1 MKKYI
6 LICMFFV
13 FLHSGQAQD
22 SFFDDSNFN
31 DESTNSGIVQS
42 AAPNF
47 EFSGFAAL
55 GIRFYPHPDL
65 KRAEAVAN
73 FGINLKHSSSKTEI
87 DSHFKFNMRTI
98 SEYPLDFI
106 DECTMR
112 AYFGDF
118 VLSTGKMKLVW
129 GKGDMLHVLDVFN
142 ANDFTDFTIPSYIDR
157 RIGEPMIHLAYNAPI
172 PLRLEAAWT
181 PLMTPDRVSL
191 KGPWEP
197 SQIDE
202 AKQRAITD
210 LNSAIENT
218 SFSVFFNENTI
229 QKMLHEPISA
239 QIQNININSSI
250 TIDMKDIVSKLDQEA
265 LLTGINSFVKPQI
278 KKILEN
284 LAKQKITF
292 SITEIANTLL
302 QPKPDGSAYTDE
314 EIQQMLKGE
323 PFLTQVTSKIA
334 HEISE
339 KGKQIETELKSDLQK
354 AGTIIKKFDLDPFIK
369 IGMNSFL
376 PDMNQIKY
384 GQYGLRLSGSLGPT
398 DMACQYYFGHYK
410 TPSIDVSAIV
420 EKAMNGGNIRGCVCY
435 DPVHI
440 FGIDFG
446 AAIFMFNFRSEAA
459 YYMSY
464 DFKGDNPSVHNN
476 SLQWVLGFDVDIPLN
491 NINLNIQN
499 IGSYI
504 LGFKKVKENNKKGL
518 IDMDWNKAEKGT
530 NNKLILNIS
539 DSWLHENLTDSITII
554 WGIEHNDAVIM
565 PKIKYRIKDE
575 FYVEGAGA
583 YIYAKDKKSEFA
595 SWKNNH
601 FAQLNFE
608 YHF

>member
-1 MKKYI
+1 
-6 LICMFFV
+6 
-13 FLHSGQAQD
+13 
-22 SFFDDSNFN
+22 
-31 DESTNSGIVQS
+31 
-42 AAPNF
+42 
-47 EFSGFAAL
+47 
-55 GIRFYPHPDL
+55 
-65 KRAEAVAN
+65 
-73 FGINLKHSSSKTEI
+73 
-87 DSHFKFNMRTI
+87 MRTI
-98 SEYPLDFI
+98 LEYPLDFI

-112 AYFGDF
+112 AYLGDF

-129 GKGDMLHVLDVFN
+129 GRGDMLHVLDVFN

-172 PLRLEAAWT
+172 SLRLEAAWT

-191 KGPWEP
+191 KGPWIP
-197 SQIDE
+197 SQIEE
-202 AKQRAITD
+202 AKQKLSSTLFDGTLLDLFPSQKIENIMYTTIKDTLTAITSPPANITVNFPVLSD
-210 LNSAIENT
+210 EEIDQISSQFNSLQKFVVKAILK
-218 SFSVFFNENTI
+218 SLSG
-229 QKMLHEPISA
+229 KP
-239 QIQNININSSI
+239 I
-250 TIDMKDIVSKLDQEA
+250 TIDISGT
-265 LLTGINSFVKPQI
+265 LTEDKIN
-278 KKILEN
+278 
-284 LAKQKITF
+284 
-292 SITEIANTLL
+292 EIAE
-302 QPKPDGSAYTDE
+302 KESKKYAKFIIE
-314 EIQQMLKGE
+314 EFK
-323 PFLTQVTSKIA
+323 TS
-334 HEISE
+334 
-339 KGKQIETELKSDLQK
+339 LQK
-354 AGTIIKKFDLDPFIK
+354 AGTIIQNFDLDPFIK

-410 TPSIDVSAIV
+410 TPSIDVSAMV
-420 EKAMNGGNIRGCVCY
+420 EKAMSGGNIRDCVYY
-435 DPVHI
+435 DPIHI
-440 FGIDFG
+440 FGMDFG

-464 DFKGDNPSVHNN
+464 DFKGNNPAVHNN
-476 SLQWVLGFDVDIPLN
+476 SIQWVLGFDVDIPLN

-504 LGFKKVKENNKKGL
+504 LGFKNVKENNKNGF
-518 IDMDWNKAEKGT
+518 IDMDWNKAEKAS
-530 NNKLILNIS
+530 NNKLVVNIS

-575 FYVEGAGA
+575 FYVEGTGA

-601 FAQLNFE
+601 FVQLSFE

>member
-6 LICMFFV
+6 FICMIFI
-13 FLHSGQAQD
+13 FLNSAQAQD
-22 SFFDDSNFN
+22 SFFDDSDFGN
-31 DESTNSGIVQS
+31 ESANSETGQS
-42 AAPNF
+42 LSSNF

-65 KRAEAVAN
+65 KRADAVPN

-98 SEYPLDFI
+98 LEYPLDFI

-112 AYFGDF
+112 AYLGDF

-129 GKGDMLHVLDVFN
+129 GRGDMLHVLDVFN

-172 PLRLEAAWT
+172 SLRLEAAWT

-191 KGPWEP
+191 KGLWIP
-197 SQIDE
+197 SQIEE
-202 AKQRAITD
+202 AKQKLSSTLFDGTLLDLFPSQKIENIMYTTIKDTLTAITSPPANITVNFPVLSD
-210 LNSAIENT
+210 EEIDQISSQFNSLQKPVIKAILK
-218 SFSVFFNENTI
+218 SLSG
-229 QKMLHEPISA
+229 KP
-239 QIQNININSSI
+239 I
-250 TIDMKDIVSKLDQEA
+250 TIDISGT
-265 LLTGINSFVKPQI
+265 LTEDKIN
-278 KKILEN
+278 
-284 LAKQKITF
+284 
-292 SITEIANTLL
+292 EIAE
-302 QPKPDGSAYTDE
+302 KESKKYAKFIIE
-314 EIQQMLKGE
+314 EFK
-323 PFLTQVTSKIA
+323 TS
-334 HEISE
+334 
-339 KGKQIETELKSDLQK
+339 LQK
-354 AGTIIKKFDLDPFIK
+354 AGTIIQNFDLDPFIK

-410 TPSIDVSAIV
+410 TPSIDVSAMI
-420 EKAMNGGNIRGCVCY
+420 EKAMSGGNIRDCVYY
-435 DPVHI
+435 DPIHI
-440 FGIDFG
+440 FGMDFG
-446 AAIFMFNFRSEAA
+446 VAIFMFNFRSEAA

-464 DFKGDNPSVHNN
+464 DFKGNNPAVHNN
-476 SLQWVLGFDVDIPLN
+476 SIQWVLGFDVDIPLN

-504 LGFKKVKENNKKGL
+504 LGFKNVKENNKNGF
-518 IDMDWNKAEKGT
+518 IDMDWNKAQKAS
-530 NNKLILNIS
+530 NNKLVVNIS

-575 FYVEGAGA
+575 FYVEGTGA

-601 FAQLNFE
+601 FVQLSFE

>member
-6 LICMFFV
+6 FICMIFAFIN
-13 FLHSGQAQD
+13 SAQAQD
-22 SFFDDSNFN
+22 SFFDDSDFN
-31 DESTNSGIVQS
+31 DESANSETGQS
-42 AAPNF
+42 LSSNF

-65 KRAEAVAN
+65 KRAEAVPN

-98 SEYPLDFI
+98 LEYPLDFI

-112 AYFGDF
+112 AYLGDF

-129 GKGDMLHVLDVFN
+129 GRGDMLHVLDVFN

-172 PLRLEAAWT
+172 ALRLEAAWT

-191 KGPWEP
+191 KGPWVP

-202 AKQRAITD
+202 AKQKLSNTLFDGTLLDLFPSQKIENIMYTTIKDTLTAITSPPANITVNFPVLSD
-210 LNSAIENT
+210 EEIDQISSQFNSLQKPVIKAILK
-218 SFSVFFNENTI
+218 SLSG
-229 QKMLHEPISA
+229 KP
-239 QIQNININSSI
+239 I
-250 TIDMKDIVSKLDQEA
+250 TIDISGT
-265 LLTGINSFVKPQI
+265 LTEDKIN
-278 KKILEN
+278 
-284 LAKQKITF
+284 
-292 SITEIANTLL
+292 EIAE
-302 QPKPDGSAYTDE
+302 KESKKYAKFIIE
-314 EIQQMLKGE
+314 EFK
-323 PFLTQVTSKIA
+323 TS
-334 HEISE
+334 
-339 KGKQIETELKSDLQK
+339 LQK
-354 AGTIIKKFDLDPFIK
+354 AGTIIQNFDLNPFIK

-410 TPSIDVSAIV
+410 TPSIDVSAMV
-420 EKAMNGGNIRGCVCY
+420 EKAMSGGNIRDCVYY
-435 DPVHI
+435 DPIHI
-440 FGIDFG
+440 FGMDFG

-464 DFKGDNPSVHNN
+464 DFKGNNPAVHNN
-476 SLQWVLGFDVDIPLN
+476 SIQWVLGFDVDIPLN
-491 NINLNIQN
+491 NINLNIQD

-504 LGFKKVKENNKKGL
+504 LGFKNVKENNKNGF
-518 IDMDWNKAEKGT
+518 IDMDWNKAEKAS
-530 NNKLILNIS
+530 NNKLVVNIS
-539 DSWLHENLTDSITII
+539 DSWLHENLSDSITII
-554 WGIEHNDAVIM
+554 WGIEHHDAVIM

-575 FYVEGAGA
+575 FYVEGTGA

-601 FAQLNFE
+601 FVQLSFE

>member
-6 LICMFFV
+6 FICMIFIFINSA
-13 FLHSGQAQD
+13 HAQD
-22 SFFDDSNFN
+22 SFFDDSDLN
-31 DESTNSGIVQS
+31 DESANSESGQS
-42 AAPNF
+42 LSRNF

-65 KRAEAVAN
+65 KRAEAVPN

-87 DSHFKFNMRTI
+87 DSHFKFNMRAI
-98 SEYPLDFI
+98 LEYPLDFI

-112 AYFGDF
+112 AYLGDF

-129 GKGDMLHVLDVFN
+129 GRGDMLHVLDVFN

-172 PLRLEAAWT
+172 ALRLEAAWT
-181 PLMTPDRVSL
+181 PLMTPDRLSL
-191 KGPWEP
+191 KGPWVP
-197 SQIDE
+197 SQIEE
-202 AKQRAITD
+202 AKQKLSSTLFDGKLVDLFPSQKIENIMYTTIKDPLTAITSPPANITVNFPVLSD
-210 LNSAIENT
+210 EEIDQISSQFNS
-218 SFSVFFNENTI
+218 I
-229 QKMLHEPISA
+229 QKPVIKAILKSLSGKP
-239 QIQNININSSI
+239 I
-250 TIDMKDIVSKLDQEA
+250 TIDISGT
-265 LLTGINSFVKPQI
+265 LTEDKIN
-278 KKILEN
+278 
-284 LAKQKITF
+284 
-292 SITEIANTLL
+292 EIAE
-302 QPKPDGSAYTDE
+302 KESKKYTKFIIE
-314 EIQQMLKGE
+314 EFK
-323 PFLTQVTSKIA
+323 TS
-334 HEISE
+334 
-339 KGKQIETELKSDLQK
+339 LQK
-354 AGTIIKKFDLDPFIK
+354 AGTIIQNFDLDPFIK

-410 TPSIDVSAIV
+410 TPSIDVSAMV
-420 EKAMNGGNIRGCVCY
+420 DKAMSGGNIRDCVYY
-435 DPVHI
+435 DPIHI
-440 FGIDFG
+440 FGMDFG

-464 DFKGDNPSVHNN
+464 DFKGNNPAVHNN
-476 SLQWVLGFDVDIPLN
+476 SIQWVLGFDVDIPLN

-504 LGFKKVKENNKKGL
+504 LGFKNVKENNKNGF
-518 IDMDWNKAEKGT
+518 IDMDWNKAQKAS
-530 NNKLILNIS
+530 NNKLVVNIS

-575 FYVEGAGA
+575 FYVEGTGA

-601 FAQLNFE
+601 FVQLSFE

>member
-6 LICMFFV
+6 FICMIFV
-13 FLHSGQAQD
+13 SLHFAHAQD
-22 SFFDDSNFN
+22 SFFDDSDFDN
-31 DESTNSGIVQS
+31 ESANSETGQS
-42 AAPNF
+42 LSRNF

-65 KRAEAVAN
+65 KRAEAVPN

-98 SEYPLDFI
+98 LEYPLDFI

-112 AYFGDF
+112 AYLGDF

-129 GKGDMLHVLDVFN
+129 GRGDMLHVLDVFN

-172 PLRLEAAWT
+172 ALRLEAAWT

-191 KGPWEP
+191 KGPWVP
-197 SQIDE
+197 SQIEE
-202 AKQRAITD
+202 AKQKLSSTLFDGKFVD
-210 LNSAIENT
+210 LFPSQKIENIMYKT
-218 SFSVFFNENTI
+218 IKDTLTTIASLPANITVNFPVLSDEEIDQISSQFSSI
-229 QKMLHEPISA
+229 QKPVIKAILKSLSGKP
-239 QIQNININSSI
+239 I
-250 TIDMKDIVSKLDQEA
+250 TIDISGT
-265 LLTGINSFVKPQI
+265 LTEDKIN
-278 KKILEN
+278 
-284 LAKQKITF
+284 
-292 SITEIANTLL
+292 EIAE
-302 QPKPDGSAYTDE
+302 KESKKYAKFIIE
-314 EIQQMLKGE
+314 EFK
-323 PFLTQVTSKIA
+323 TS
-334 HEISE
+334 
-339 KGKQIETELKSDLQK
+339 LQK
-354 AGTIIKKFDLDPFIK
+354 AGTIIQNFDLDPFIK

-410 TPSIDVSAIV
+410 TPSIDVSAMV
-420 EKAMNGGNIRGCVCY
+420 EKAMSGGNIRDCVYY
-435 DPVHI
+435 DPIHI
-440 FGIDFG
+440 FGMDFG

-464 DFKGDNPSVHNN
+464 DFKGNNPAVHNN
-476 SLQWVLGFDVDIPLN
+476 SIQWVLGFDVDIPLN

-504 LGFKKVKENNKKGL
+504 LGFKNVKENNKNGF
-518 IDMDWNKAEKGT
+518 IDMDWNKAEKAS
-530 NNKLILNIS
+530 NNKLVVNIS

-575 FYVEGAGA
+575 FYVEGTGA

-601 FAQLNFE
+601 FVQLSFE

>member
-6 LICMFFV
+6 FICIIFI
-13 FLHSGQAQD
+13 FLNSAQAQD
-22 SFFDDSNFN
+22 SFFDDSDFAN
-31 DESTNSGIVQS
+31 ESANSETGQS
-42 AAPNF
+42 LSSNF

-65 KRAEAVAN
+65 KRAEAVPN

-98 SEYPLDFI
+98 LEYPLDFI

-112 AYFGDF
+112 AYLGDF

-129 GKGDMLHVLDVFN
+129 GRGDMLHVLDVFN

-172 PLRLEAAWT
+172 SLRLEAAWT

-191 KGPWEP
+191 KGPWIP
-197 SQIDE
+197 SQIEE
-202 AKQRAITD
+202 AKQKLSSTLFDGTLLDLFPSQKIENIMYKTIKDTLTAITSPPANITVNFPVLSD
-210 LNSAIENT
+210 EEIDQISSQFNSLQKPVIKAILK
-218 SFSVFFNENTI
+218 SLSG
-229 QKMLHEPISA
+229 KP
-239 QIQNININSSI
+239 I
-250 TIDMKDIVSKLDQEA
+250 TIDISGT
-265 LLTGINSFVKPQI
+265 LTEDKIN
-278 KKILEN
+278 
-284 LAKQKITF
+284 
-292 SITEIANTLL
+292 EIAE
-302 QPKPDGSAYTDE
+302 KESKKYAKFIIE
-314 EIQQMLKGE
+314 EFK
-323 PFLTQVTSKIA
+323 TS
-334 HEISE
+334 
-339 KGKQIETELKSDLQK
+339 LQK
-354 AGTIIKKFDLDPFIK
+354 AGTIIQNFDLDPFIK

-410 TPSIDVSAIV
+410 TPSIDVSAMV
-420 EKAMNGGNIRGCVCY
+420 EKAMSGGNIRDCVYY
-435 DPVHI
+435 DPIHI
-440 FGIDFG
+440 FGMDFG

-464 DFKGDNPSVHNN
+464 DFKGHNPAVHNN
-476 SLQWVLGFDVDIPLN
+476 SIQWVLGFDVDIPLN

-504 LGFKKVKENNKKGL
+504 LGFKNVKENNKNGF
-518 IDMDWNKAEKGT
+518 IDMDWNKAEKAS
-530 NNKLILNIS
+530 NNKLVVNIS
-539 DSWLHENLTDSITII
+539 DSWLHENLSDSITII

-575 FYVEGAGA
+575 FYVEGTGA

-601 FAQLNFE
+601 FVQLSFE

>member
-6 LICMFFV
+6 FICIIFV
-13 FLHSGQAQD
+13 FLHFAHAQD
-22 SFFDDSNFN
+22 SFFDDSDFDN
-31 DESTNSGIVQS
+31 ESANSETDQTAS
-42 AAPNF
+42 SNF

-65 KRAEAVAN
+65 KRADAVPN

-98 SEYPLDFI
+98 LEYPLDFI

-112 AYFGDF
+112 AYLGDF

-129 GKGDMLHVLDVFN
+129 GRGDMLHVLDVFN

-172 PLRLEAAWT
+172 SLRLEAAWT

-191 KGPWEP
+191 KGPWVP
-197 SQIDE
+197 SQIEE
-202 AKQRAITD
+202 AKQKLSSTLFDGTLLDLFPSQKIENIMYTTIKDTLTAITSPPANITVNFPVLSD
-210 LNSAIENT
+210 EEIDQISSQFNSLQKLVVKAILK
-218 SFSVFFNENTI
+218 SLSG
-229 QKMLHEPISA
+229 KP
-239 QIQNININSSI
+239 I
-250 TIDMKDIVSKLDQEA
+250 TIDISGT
-265 LLTGINSFVKPQI
+265 LTEDKIN
-278 KKILEN
+278 
-284 LAKQKITF
+284 
-292 SITEIANTLL
+292 EIAE
-302 QPKPDGSAYTDE
+302 KESKKYAKFIIE
-314 EIQQMLKGE
+314 EFKT
-323 PFLTQVTSKIA
+323 P
-334 HEISE
+334 
-339 KGKQIETELKSDLQK
+339 LQK
-354 AGTIIKKFDLDPFIK
+354 AGTIIQNFDLDPFIK

-376 PDMNQIKY
+376 PDMNQTKY

-410 TPSIDVSAIV
+410 TPSIDVSAMV
-420 EKAMNGGNIRGCVCY
+420 EKAMSGGNIRDCVYY
-435 DPVHI
+435 DPIHI
-440 FGIDFG
+440 FGMDFG

-464 DFKGDNPSVHNN
+464 DFKGNNPAVHNN
-476 SLQWVLGFDVDIPLN
+476 SIQWVLGFDVDIPLN

-504 LGFKKVKENNKKGL
+504 LGFKNVKENNKNGFV
-518 IDMDWNKAEKGT
+518 DMDWNKAEKAS
-530 NNKLILNIS
+530 NNKLVVNIS

-575 FYVEGAGA
+575 FYVEGTGA

-601 FAQLNFE
+601 FVQLSFE

>member
-6 LICMFFV
+6 FICMIFV
-13 FLHSGQAQD
+13 FLHFAHAQD
-22 SFFDDSNFN
+22 SFFDDSDFDN
-31 DESTNSGIVQS
+31 ESANSESGQS
-42 AAPNF
+42 LSSNF

-65 KRAEAVAN
+65 KRAEAVPN

-98 SEYPLDFI
+98 LEYPLDFI

-112 AYFGDF
+112 AYLGDF

-129 GKGDMLHVLDVFN
+129 GRGDMLHVLDVFN

-172 PLRLEAAWT
+172 ALRLEAAWT

-191 KGPWEP
+191 KGPWVP
-197 SQIDE
+197 SQIEE
-202 AKQRAITD
+202 AKQKLSSTLFDGKFVD
-210 LNSAIENT
+210 LFPSQKIENIMYKT
-218 SFSVFFNENTI
+218 IKDTLTTIASPPANITVNFPVLSDEEIDQIISQFNSI
-229 QKMLHEPISA
+229 QKPVIKAILKSLSGKP
-239 QIQNININSSI
+239 I
-250 TIDMKDIVSKLDQEA
+250 TIDISGT
-265 LLTGINSFVKPQI
+265 LTEDKIN
-278 KKILEN
+278 
-284 LAKQKITF
+284 
-292 SITEIANTLL
+292 EIAE
-302 QPKPDGSAYTDE
+302 KESKKYAKFIIE
-314 EIQQMLKGE
+314 EFK
-323 PFLTQVTSKIA
+323 TS
-334 HEISE
+334 
-339 KGKQIETELKSDLQK
+339 LQK
-354 AGTIIKKFDLDPFIK
+354 AGTIIQNFDLDPFIK

-410 TPSIDVSAIV
+410 TPSIDFSAMI
-420 EKAMNGGNIRGCVCY
+420 EKAMSGGNIRDCVYY
-435 DPVHI
+435 DPIHI
-440 FGIDFG
+440 FGMDFG

-464 DFKGDNPSVHNN
+464 DFKGNNPAVHNN
-476 SLQWVLGFDVDIPLN
+476 SIQWVLGFDVDIPLN

-504 LGFKKVKENNKKGL
+504 LGFKNVKENNKNDF
-518 IDMDWNKAEKGT
+518 IDMDWNKAEKAS
-530 NNKLILNIS
+530 NNKLVVNIS

-575 FYVEGAGA
+575 FYVEGTGA

-601 FAQLNFE
+601 FVQLSFE

>member
-6 LICMFFV
+6 FICTIFI
-13 FLHSGQAQD
+13 FLNSAQAQD
-22 SFFDDSNFN
+22 SFFDDSDFN
-31 DESTNSGIVQS
+31 DESANSETGQS
-42 AAPNF
+42 LSRNF

-65 KRAEAVAN
+65 KRAEAVPN

-98 SEYPLDFI
+98 LEYPLDFI

-112 AYFGDF
+112 AYLGDF

-129 GKGDMLHVLDVFN
+129 GRGDMLHVLDVFN

-191 KGPWEP
+191 KGPWIP
-197 SQIDE
+197 SQIEDV
-202 AKQRAITD
+202 KQKVITD
-210 LNSAIENT
+210 LNSIMEDT
-218 SFSVFFNENTI
+218 SFAFFFNENKI
-229 QKMLHEPISA
+229 QKMLHDPISA
-239 QIQNININSSI
+239 EIQNININSSI

-265 LLTGINSFVKPQI
+265 LLDGIGPFVKLQI
-278 KKILEN
+278 KKLLGN
-284 LAKQKITF
+284 LAKQKITL

-302 QPKPDGSAYTDE
+302 PPKPDGSAYTDE

-323 PFLTQVTSKIA
+323 PFLTQLTSKIA

-339 KGKQIETELKSDLQK
+339 KGKKFETELKSDLKK
-354 AGTIIKKFDLDPFIK
+354 ANAIIQNFDLNPFIK

-398 DMACQYYFGHYK
+398 DMAYQYYFGHYK
-410 TPSIDVSAIV
+410 TPSIDVSAMV
-420 EKAMNGGNIRGCVCY
+420 EKAMSDGNIRDCVYY
-435 DPVHI
+435 DPIHI
-440 FGIDFG
+440 FGMDFG
-446 AAIFMFNFRSEAA
+446 AAIFMFNFRSETA

-464 DFKGDNPSVHNN
+464 DFKGNNPAVHNN
-476 SLQWVLGFDVDIPLN
+476 SIQWVLGFDVDIPLN

-504 LGFKKVKENNKKGL
+504 LGFKNVKENNKNGF
-518 IDMDWNKAEKGT
+518 IDMDWNKAEKAS
-530 NNKLILNIS
+530 NNKLVVNIS

-575 FYVEGAGA
+575 FYVEGTGA

-601 FAQLNFE
+601 FVQLSFE

>member
-6 LICMFFV
+6 FICMIFIFIN
-13 FLHSGQAQD
+13 FAQAQD

-31 DESTNSGIVQS
+31 DESANSETGQS
-42 AAPNF
+42 LSSNF

-65 KRAEAVAN
+65 KRAEAVPN

-87 DSHFKFNMRTI
+87 DSHFKFNMRAI
-98 SEYPLDFI
+98 LEYPLDFI

-112 AYFGDF
+112 AYLGDF

-129 GKGDMLHVLDVFN
+129 GRGDMLHVLDVFN

-172 PLRLEAAWT
+172 ALRLEAAWT
-181 PLMTPDRVSL
+181 PLMTPDRLSL
-191 KGPWEP
+191 KGPWIP
-197 SQIDE
+197 SQIEE
-202 AKQRAITD
+202 AKQKLSSTLFDGTLLDLFPSQKIENIMYTTIKDTLTAITSPPANITVNFPVLSD
-210 LNSAIENT
+210 EEIDQISSQFNSLQKPVIKAILK
-218 SFSVFFNENTI
+218 SLSG
-229 QKMLHEPISA
+229 KP
-239 QIQNININSSI
+239 I
-250 TIDMKDIVSKLDQEA
+250 TIDISGT
-265 LLTGINSFVKPQI
+265 LTEDKIN
-278 KKILEN
+278 
-284 LAKQKITF
+284 
-292 SITEIANTLL
+292 EIAE
-302 QPKPDGSAYTDE
+302 KESKKYAKFIIE
-314 EIQQMLKGE
+314 EFK
-323 PFLTQVTSKIA
+323 TS
-334 HEISE
+334 
-339 KGKQIETELKSDLQK
+339 LQK
-354 AGTIIKKFDLDPFIK
+354 AGTIIQNLDLNPFIK

-410 TPSIDVSAIV
+410 TPSIDVSAMV
-420 EKAMNGGNIRGCVCY
+420 EKAMNGGNIRDCVYY
-435 DPVHI
+435 DPIHI
-440 FGIDFG
+440 FGMDFG

-464 DFKGDNPSVHNN
+464 DFKGNNPAVHNN
-476 SLQWVLGFDVDIPLN
+476 SIQWVLGFDVDIPLN

-504 LGFKKVKENNKKGL
+504 LGFKNVKKNNKNGF
-518 IDMDWNKAEKGT
+518 IDMDWNKAEKAS
-530 NNKLILNIS
+530 NNKLVVNIS
-539 DSWLHENLTDSITII
+539 DSWLHKNLSDSITII

-575 FYVEGAGA
+575 FYVEGTGA

-601 FAQLNFE
+601 FVQLSFE

>member
-6 LICMFFV
+6 FICMIFAFIN
-13 FLHSGQAQD
+13 SAQAQD
-22 SFFDDSNFN
+22 SFFDDSDFN
-31 DESTNSGIVQS
+31 DESANSETGQS
-42 AAPNF
+42 LSSNF

-65 KRAEAVAN
+65 KRAEAVPN

-112 AYFGDF
+112 AYLGDF

-129 GKGDMLHVLDVFN
+129 GRGDMLHVLDVFN

-172 PLRLEAAWT
+172 SLRLEAAWT

-191 KGPWEP
+191 KGPWIP
-197 SQIDE
+197 SQIEE
-202 AKQRAITD
+202 AKQKLSSTLFDGTLLDLFPSQKIENIMYTTIKDTLTAITSPPANITVNFPVLSD
-210 LNSAIENT
+210 EEIDQISSQFNSLQKPVVKAILK
-218 SFSVFFNENTI
+218 SLSG
-229 QKMLHEPISA
+229 KP
-239 QIQNININSSI
+239 I
-250 TIDMKDIVSKLDQEA
+250 TIDISGT
-265 LLTGINSFVKPQI
+265 LTEDKIN
-278 KKILEN
+278 
-284 LAKQKITF
+284 
-292 SITEIANTLL
+292 EIAE
-302 QPKPDGSAYTDE
+302 KESKKYIKFIIE
-314 EIQQMLKGE
+314 EFK
-323 PFLTQVTSKIA
+323 TS
-334 HEISE
+334 
-339 KGKQIETELKSDLQK
+339 LQK
-354 AGTIIKKFDLDPFIK
+354 AGTIIQNFDLDPFIK

-410 TPSIDVSAIV
+410 TPSIDVSAMV
-420 EKAMNGGNIRGCVCY
+420 EKAMSGGNIRDCVYY
-435 DPVHI
+435 DPIHI
-440 FGIDFG
+440 FGMDFG

-464 DFKGDNPSVHNN
+464 DFKGHNPAVHNN
-476 SLQWVLGFDVDIPLN
+476 SIQWVLGFDVDIPLN

-504 LGFKKVKENNKKGL
+504 LGFKNVKENNKNGF
-518 IDMDWNKAEKGT
+518 IDMDWNKAEKAS
-530 NNKLILNIS
+530 NNKLVVNIS
-539 DSWLHENLTDSITII
+539 DSWLHENLSDSITII

-575 FYVEGAGA
+575 FYVEGTGA

-601 FAQLNFE
+601 FVQLSFE